1 MKTRTRG
8 RCGSKWWI
16 LSKSSRSSMVSL
28 LILFAARD
36 IQLINHTDGSTGI
49 SEEQAAALRALLRQ
63 VGPEDFFEETMD
75 RRNMTPGQI
84 GSIFGLN
91 PALAVEDE
99 ETFLRLLGVV
109 VMRAF
114 YRRQKLPQ
122 FNNIDDAAELLKR
135 SRKIMVITGAGISTS
150 LGIPDFRSR
159 GTGFYEK
166 IRAMGYSDPEEVFDI
181 RNFDEDPRYG

>member
-159 GTGFYEK
+159 GTGLDRK
-166 IRAMGYSDPEEVFDI
+166 SVV
-181 RNFDEDPRYG
+181 